1 MVDMVSGYVG
11 TLAAFTSQDSLYGG
25 SKSCSEPII
34 VILEG
39 LMGPKGCERR
49 VSYAMGEEISWH
61 KGIAGLGILYGSKPG
76 QVTQ

>member
-1 MVDMVSGYVG
+1 MGIIILSSPEPLVAMVDMVPGYVG

-25 SKSCSEPII
+25 SKSCSEPIK

-49 VSYAMGEEISWH
+49 VSYAMGKRS
-61 KGIAGLGILYGSKPG
+61 PG
-76 QVTQ
+76 TKALQG